1 MEAKGKENGG
11 HVTNN
16 RYERP
21 KTSKERVQMRKE
33 KTIVPKEKPPKLRRE
48 RTGMMKREKTM
59 GLTRQKTTINDKS
72 LKGKKVMTKSLIQ
85 EGVTSSSIKSGVN
98 AILMGS
104 LTVDLPPTA
113 KIVRIFTSSTF
124 KGGFISDKLGCA
136 IPAYLPGGFYLLKT
150 VQTCIWVYP
159 RKYVH
164 EPYLLSLILF
174 LLNYTSLKI
183 TDFQMVP
190 TKKPKVLFNDQVI
203 FIFVTTDSLYSTN
216 VLV

>member
-1 MEAKGKENGG
+1 
-11 HVTNN
+11 
-16 RYERP
+16 
-21 KTSKERVQMRKE
+21 MRKE

-85 EGVTSSSIKSGVN
+85 EGVTSSSIKAGVN

-124 KGGFISDKLGCA
+124 KGGFIS
-136 IPAYLPGGFYLLKT
+136 
-150 VQTCIWVYP
+150 
-159 RKYVH
+159 
-164 EPYLLSLILF
+164 E
-174 LLNYTSLKI
+174 
-183 TDFQMVP
+183 
-190 TKKPKVLFNDQVI
+190 
-203 FIFVTTDSLYSTN
+203 
-216 VLV
+216 